1 MEAVEEKKRSAV
13 KKWLPAIPPVI
24 LIILFVLLSGV
35 RPFANFMTSYFSRPV
50 KNFLG
55 VVFSVLPFSIMELE
69 YIAAGVFV
77 IWHVARTVVLTVRAH
92 KRLQVFLRRTLSL
105 LLILLYVFCFF
116 LWCFAID
123 YRSDSFSEKSGIV
136 TAPIPKEDLRAVT
149 EYFLKNAALHSGDVS
164 RDENGHWAEDMDGY
178 ISTSKTLYTGL
189 SREFPFLSASSRIPK
204 KMYLF
209 SRLSS
214 HMGFTGVY
222 FPFSGESNINIDA
235 PGCLIPCTIAHELAH
250 QKGVYSETEANFVGV
265 AASISSG
272 DPVYVYS
279 GYLNGA
285 IYLSNALYDT
295 DPAAWSEL
303 SALITGP
310 MLVDWRDNN
319 AYWASFD
326 GPIEEVSSKVYDGY
340 LKAQGQPLGIRSY
353 DACVELLVAYY
364 LKAATS

>member
-1 MEAVEEKKRSAV
+1 METVEKKNKIAL
-13 KKWLPAIPPVI
+13 KKWLFAAPPVI
-24 LIILFVLLSGV
+24 LIILFLIFSGI
-35 RPFANFMTSYFSRPV
+35 RPFANFVTNYFSRPV

-55 VVFSVLPFSIMELE
+55 TVFSVLPFSVMELE

-77 IWHVARTVVLTVRAH
+77 IWHVIRTVVLTVKADKH
-92 KRLQVFLRRTLSL
+92 LAVLLRGALTL
-105 LLILLYVFCFF
+105 LLTLLYIFCFF

-123 YRSDSFSEKSGIV
+123 YRSDSFTEKSGIE

-149 EYFLKNAALHSGDVS
+149 EYFLKNAALHAGDVS
-164 RDENGHWAEDMDGY
+164 RDAEGHWAEDMDGY
-178 ISTSKTLYTGL
+178 ISSSKGLYTGL
-189 SREFPFLSASSRIPK
+189 NQEFPFLSASSRIPK

-250 QKGVYSETEANFVGV
+250 QQGIYSETEANFVGV

-279 GYLNGA
+279 GYLSGA
-285 IYLSNALYDT
+285 IYLSNALYET
-295 DPAAWSEL
+295 DPDAWREL

-310 MLVDWRDNN
+310 MLIDWRDNN
-319 AYWASFD
+319 AYWASFA

-353 DACVELLVAYY
+353 DACVELLVTYY
-364 LKAATS
+364 LKAATA